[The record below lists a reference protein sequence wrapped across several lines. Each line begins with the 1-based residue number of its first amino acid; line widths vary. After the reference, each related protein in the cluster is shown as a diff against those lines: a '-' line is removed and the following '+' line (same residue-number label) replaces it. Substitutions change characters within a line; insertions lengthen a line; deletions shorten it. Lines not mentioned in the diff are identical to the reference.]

1 MSVFKQETV
10 DPLDIDRYLDLDQAV
25 YPSPAISSLS
35 KGKAISTPEFH
46 APTPIRNILPPQQ
59 PAQQMF
65 AGPSHQYDLHKQQTS
80 LPLGALANS
89 LAAAPPTS
97 LNYGGLPK
105 DYGMGSSSSFL
116 DMNDMFDFNSMS
128 GQNPS
133 FGNGFD
139 MEMDSDSP
147 VDGVFSNHSSQGSV
161 SGFVDPHALGGIEE
175 ESPTPTQS
183 APVRLWPGAHQAAM
197 AKQQQEQEIQRQQ
210 QLRAAQQPQA
220 PSHKRNTSR
229 SNGNPNRPPTDPVVE
244 ERISRLLNQMRH
256 SSVASSNDDAPT
268 PQASQQNISKFRKD
282 EEDMD
287 DDERLL
293 ASEEGKKLSSK
304 ERRQLRNKVSARA
317 FRSRRKGRSEP
328 MLCSIS
334 C

>member
-1 MSVFKQETV
+1 MSAFKQENV
-10 DPLDIDRYLDLDQAV
+10 DSLDFDRYLDMEQAV
-25 YPSPAISSLS
+25 YLSPSTSSSS

-59 PAQQMF
+59 STQQIF

-89 LAAAPPTS
+89 LAAASRTS
-97 LNYGGLPK
+97 SNYGGLPQ
-105 DYGMGSSSSFL
+105 DYGMGSSSVFF
-116 DMNDMFDFNSMS
+116 DMNPSDDMFDFNSIP

-133 FGNGFD
+133 FGNNSD
-139 MEMDSDSP
+139 MEMDFDSP
-147 VDGVFSNHSSQGSV
+147 VDAVFSNDSLQGSA
-161 SGFVDPHALGGIEE
+161 SGFVDPHAINGLEE

-220 PSHKRNTSR
+220 TSHKRNTSR
-229 SNGNPNRPPTDPVVE
+229 TSGNGNRPPTDPVVE

-256 SSVASSNDDAPT
+256 SSVTSSNDDAPT
-268 PQASQQNISKFRKD
+268 PQANQQYMSKSRKD

-317 FRSRRKGRSEP
+317 FRSRRKG
-328 MLCSIS
+328 
-334 C
+334 